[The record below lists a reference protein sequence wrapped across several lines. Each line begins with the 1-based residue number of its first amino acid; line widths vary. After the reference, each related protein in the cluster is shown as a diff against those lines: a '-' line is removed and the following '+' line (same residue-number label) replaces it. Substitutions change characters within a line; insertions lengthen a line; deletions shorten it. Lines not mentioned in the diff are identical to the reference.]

1 MSETLTQTLARNP
14 LTGANLAAGDALPI
28 LDVSG
33 AALAKDAMITAAELR
48 LALST
53 YAASA
58 NSTGS
63 STITPGVVALQ
74 HLEVITI
81 TGLAGTR
88 PIIIAGVPGAGCI
101 ARVRLVLPATP
112 SILLDF
118 RAATAGGTQLTT
130 METDGTG
137 DDALAEFYY
146 DGAAWQFLRFTIP
159 ANA

>member
-14 LTGANLAAGDALPI
+14 LLGSALAAGDALPL

-33 AALAKDAMITAAELR
+33 TGLGKDAAILLGELRRALATFN
-48 LALST
+48 
-53 YAASA
+53 ASA
-58 NSTGS
+58 NSAGNT
-63 STITPGVVALQ
+63 TITPGPVALQ

-81 TGLAGTR
+81 TGAGGTR
-88 PIIIAGVPGAGCI
+88 VIILAGVPAAGCLC
-101 ARVRLVLPATP
+101 RVRFNLPATP

-130 METDGTG
+130 MATDGSG
-137 DDALAEFYY
+137 DDAVAEFYH
-146 DGAAWQFLRFTIP
+146 DGSAWQFLKFTIP